1 MGKVSFEYVGTSQTR
16 VSDQSPAAAATV
28 VLVGRSRPLAA
39 LVTLTLVAAFV
50 SALCGCVATKYQLA
64 GHRTPPAELLN
75 RPFPPSGSLEASLL
89 TLVTYHGPGSWKREA
104 LWDEYVV
111 ALHNGSERPIAVG
124 SATLTDSAGIVAAAG
139 VDPWALEKQSR
150 VLEKRYRTEG
160 EAFVRAA
167 GPGALIVGAGAA
179 AAAATTT
186 AGAWTFVAP
195 AAVGASLAALTILPV
210 YYGTVVIIDHHNKQ
224 RVMTE
229 FTRRRLPLPLTLA
242 PGETR
247 IGSLFYPMIRSPGA
261 LVLRCSTE
269 SGSPETALPLDFLSG
284 LHVPAEPAN
293 TGGAKYATRQ

>member
-1 MGKVSFEYVGTSQTR
+1 MGQVSFEYVGTSQTR
-16 VSDQSPAAAATV
+16 VTDRSPAKAATA
-28 VLVGRSRPLAA
+28 VLVGRSRPLGPLA
-39 LVTLTLVAAFV
+39 TLTLVAALL
-50 SALCGCVATKYQLA
+50 SGLCGCVATKYQLA
-64 GHRTPPAELLN
+64 GHRTAPAAMLN
-75 RPFPPSGSLEASLL
+75 RPFPSSGSLEANLL

-124 SATLTDSAGIVAAAG
+124 SATLTDSGGTVVAAG
-139 VDPWALEKQSR
+139 SDPWVLEKQSR
-150 VLEKRYRTEG
+150 ALEKRYRTGG
-160 EAFVRAA
+160 EAFARAA

-210 YYGTVVIIDHHNKQ
+210 YYGTVVIIDHHNKH

-247 IGSLFYPMIRSPGA
+247 VGSLFYPMILSPGA
-261 LVLRCSTE
+261 LVLHCSTE

-284 LHVPAEPAN
+284 LHVPAESAN
-293 TGGAKYATRQ
+293 TPGGKYATRQ